1 MKQFIDDYDVVI
13 CGSDEIW
20 NIYSPII
27 GFDSAFFL
35 DFIDKTKTKK
45 SSYAASFG
53 FTSSLKQDDLQSI
66 SNFLPEFSYISVRDS
81 NSKKIV
87 SEIYDGPISK
97 VLDPTF
103 LIQEHYHSL
112 IKPINLTRR
121 YILIY
126 SNRLS
131 KDHAKIICYLAKKLD
146 LFEPNKSNLPTT
158 ASLNFKGFV
167 IK

>member
-20 NIYSPII
+20 NIYSPTR
-27 GFDSAFFL
+27 GFDPTFFF

-103 LIQEHYHSL
+103 IIRSTRIVVIRWISPWNISSKYSKSIQ
-112 IKPINLTRR
+112 IWRR
-121 YILIY
+121 
-126 SNRLS
+126 R
-131 KDHAKIICYLAKKLD
+131 
-146 LFEPNKSNLPTT
+146 
-158 ASLNFKGFV
+158 
-167 IK
+167 